1 MLGRHK
7 YCELERAVLSLLA
20 EAGPHTLRNEGGRRW
35 CRLGLEVIGL
45 APTAPGRLGSC
56 EREGP
61 GMRFLLLGPLVVIGS
76 SGVQVGIGG
85 PRLRVLLAVLL
96 LRANVPVS
104 ADELAE
110 IVWDDCP
117 PPGAVSTLR
126 SYVRRLRGALGED
139 ATRVVARGPG
149 FLIEVG
155 EPELD
160 VLEFE
165 GLCREARA
173 ALRAG
178 EWAGASAAAV
188 RALRL
193 WRAAP
198 LLDIPAEVLRGEFV
212 PRLDRLRVQVIEDR
226 FDAGLRLGEHEELV
240 SPLLDAAAQYP
251 LQERFHAQLMLALAG
266 TGRRAEALRAY
277 QQARKVLVSELG
289 IEPGPELR
297 GIHRQVLA
305 GDTAD
310 MTGRAGDVQP
320 DEVPGTSPGALSGL
334 TGALDTEG
342 PPGPLAEPAGSAPR
356 HQAQLPADIADLTRR
371 EAQATYL
378 LSVDPGEDLQRLH
391 GRRLSADAAEASAD
405 GVVPGRP
412 NRLGA
417 VAPGP
422 APRAG
427 APDGFSRP
435 AQLPADIGDF
445 TGREVHVRQLCE
457 MLTGGSAIGSP
468 GAVPIVFVVG
478 AGGLG
483 KTALAIHAAHKIRDQ
498 FPDGQLYVDLLG
510 ATSQPTRPG
519 DVLARFL
526 RDLGVEG
533 DKVPAGDEERAAA
546 YRTRLTGRRVLI
558 VLDNARNTG
567 QVRPLLPGSASCA
580 VLVTTRSRAADLAG
594 TRFVD
599 LDVLDDDEALSL
611 FTGIL
616 GDADERVL
624 AEPDATVQVLE
635 ACAGL
640 PLAIRICAARLAAR
654 TRWPIATMA
663 RRLLDEHSRLDE
675 MRVGD
680 LAVRASFQVSYDS
693 LQRGDAIDPARMFR
707 LLGIWHGPSIRLPAA
722 TALAGAPEEDI
733 DAVEDALEGLVDAHL
748 LESPEPG
755 WYRFHDLLRVYA
767 IERAAVED
775 SDDDRA
781 AAVERLL
788 GWYLHTADGAAH
800 VVAPHRYQIPL
811 DEAAVGT
818 AVQAGAQRFESGEEA
833 IAWYGSERANIV
845 AATRQAAQAG
855 LHDIAWRLP
864 AGLFPVF
871 NRQDNWA
878 DIIATHRVAIDSAML
893 AGSRPGEGWVRNN
906 LGYALVRIQAP
917 EALGHLEQALAI
929 RRALN
934 DRAGEAQTA
943 LALGE
948 MHFKVS
954 GPALALEPFQ
964 AALAVAREA
973 GRPSLLTIALNN
985 VGEMYLELGQL
996 EEAADCFQQARDV
1009 SVNFGVYGQAFAL
1022 HNLGRVDV
1030 ELGRP
1035 QEAIASLRE
1044 ALRLHERSADTNGK
1058 ATARRYLGRAYRAA
1072 GDFASARESWTAA
1085 LAIFRQVGRVAEIA
1099 EVEAALS
1106 DLP

>member
-1 MLGRHK
+1 
-7 YCELERAVLSLLA
+7 
-20 EAGPHTLRNEGGRRW
+20 
-35 CRLGLEVIGL
+35 
-45 APTAPGRLGSC
+45 
-56 EREGP
+56 
-61 GMRFLLLGPLVVIGS
+61 
-76 SGVQVGIGG
+76 
-85 PRLRVLLAVLL
+85 VLLAVLL
-96 LRANVPVS
+96 LRANVPVP

-110 IVWDDCP
+110 MVWDGCP

-126 SYVRRLRGALGED
+126 SYVRRLRSVLGVD

-155 EPELD
+155 QSELD

-173 ALRAG
+173 ALRVG
-178 EWAGASAAAV
+178 EWAGGSATAA

-193 WRAAP
+193 WRATP
-198 LLDIPAEVLRGEFV
+198 LLDVPSEALRAAVV

-240 SPLLDAAAQYP
+240 SPLLDATAQYP
-251 LQERFHAQLMLALAG
+251 LQERFHAQLMLALAS

-277 QQARKVLVSELG
+277 QQARQVLVGELG

-297 GIHRQVLA
+297 DIHRQVLA
-305 GDTAD
+305 GDTAE
-310 MTGRAGDVQP
+310 RADDIQP
-320 DEVPGTSPGALSGL
+320 GKVPGTSSGALTGRT
-334 TGALDTEG
+334 TGALAPEA
-342 PPGPLAEPAGSAPR
+342 PPGSLAGQTGPALKRPT
-356 HQAQLPADIADLTRR
+356 QLPADTADLTER

-378 LSVDPGEDLQRLH
+378 LSMDPGEDLRRLH
-391 GRRLSADAAEASAD
+391 GGRPAADAAEAPAD
-405 GVVPGRP
+405 DVVPGRP

-417 VAPGP
+417 VALGP
-422 APRAG
+422 ALRAG
-427 APDGFSRP
+427 SPDGAGVNGRGSGTAGGEEGGDGGPIPAGNLAGTIAMGSHAEPLAATGVGAAMALPADPAISRP

-457 MLTGGSAIGSP
+457 MLTSGSAIGSP
-468 GAVPIVFVVG
+468 GAVPIIFVVG

-483 KTALAIHAAHKIRDQ
+483 KTTLAIHAAHKIRDQ
-498 FPDGQLYVDLLG
+498 FPDGQVYVDLLG
-510 ATSQPTRPG
+510 ATSQPARPG
-519 DVLARFL
+519 GVLARFL

-533 DKVPAGDEERAAA
+533 DKVPAVDEERAAA

-558 VLDNARNTG
+558 VLDNARDTG

-580 VLVTTRSRAADLAG
+580 VLVTTRSRPADLVG
-594 TRFVD
+594 PRFVD
-599 LDVLDDDEALSL
+599 LDVLNDDEALSL
-611 FTGIL
+611 FAGIL

-663 RRLLDEHSRLDE
+663 RRLRDERRRLDE

-693 LQRGDAIDPARMFR
+693 LQRGDAIDPAWLFR
-707 LLGIWHGPSIRLPAA
+707 LLGIWQGSSISLPAA
-722 TALAGAPEEDI
+722 AALAGVPEDDI

-767 IERAAVED
+767 TERAHAED
-775 SDDDRA
+775 SEDDRT

-788 GWYLHTADGAAH
+788 RWYLHTADGAAQ

-818 AVQAGAQRFESGEEA
+818 AAQAGAQRCESGEEA
-833 IAWYGSERANIV
+833 LAWYDRERANIV

-871 NRQDNWA
+871 NRHDNWA

-906 LGYALVRIQAP
+906 LGYALVRTQAP
-917 EALGHLEQALAI
+917 EALGQLERALAI

-964 AALAVAREA
+964 AALALAREA
-973 GRPSLLTIALNN
+973 GRPSLVTIALNN

-996 EEAADCFQQARDV
+996 EEAADCFQQACDV

-1022 HNLGRVDV
+1022 HNLGRVYV

-1035 QEAIASLRE
+1035 QDAIASLRE
-1044 ALRLHERSADTNGK
+1044 ALRLHERSGDMNGK
-1058 ATARRYLGRAYRAA
+1058 ATTYRYLGRAYRAA
-1072 GDFASARESWTAA
+1072 GDFASARDSWTAA

-1106 DLP
+1106 DLPLAPFLSRHGPACADIRVGQ